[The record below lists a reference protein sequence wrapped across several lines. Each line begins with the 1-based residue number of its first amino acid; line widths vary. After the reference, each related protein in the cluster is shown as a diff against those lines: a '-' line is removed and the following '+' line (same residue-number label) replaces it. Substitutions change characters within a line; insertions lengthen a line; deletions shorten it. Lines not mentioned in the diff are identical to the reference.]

1 MGRDAQAMTGLRDP
15 DEGVL
20 EAEMMRACQP
30 FAKSAAPL
38 AELRSQLRQ
47 VMWDD
52 VGVMRTEAGMKRGL
66 GALDEISRELDATGV
81 DDSTRAFNLTW
92 HDWLNLRNLVDM
104 SKVIA
109 EAALVRENS
118 RGAHFREDFPD
129 TGALDASYYT
139 SARQSGE
146 DLKVTREAVAF
157 TIVKPGETVLPA
169 DEPESLVG

>member
-1 MGRDAQAMTGLRDP
+1 
-15 DEGVL
+15 
-20 EAEMMRACQP
+20 
-30 FAKSAAPL
+30 
-38 AELRSQLRQ
+38 
-47 VMWDD
+47 MWDD
-52 VGVMRTEAGMKRGL
+52 VGVVKTAAGINHGLDALEA
-66 GALDEISRELDATGV
+66 ISRELDDSGV

-109 EAALVRENS
+109 EAALMRENS

-129 TGALDASYYT
+129 TGALAESYFT
-139 SARQSGE
+139 NIRQSGE

-157 TIVKPGETVLPA
+157 TIVRPGETVLPD